1 MEIKCGNCLEL
12 LAELTD
18 GLIDMVITDPPYNIS
33 VKNNFATMGRTGID
47 FGDWDKGFD
56 LLSWIDIASQK
67 LTKNGG
73 MIIFNDWKN
82 LGDIARHCEKNGLVV
97 KDIFRWVKD
106 NPMPRN
112 RDRRYITDSEYGV
125 WVVRK
130 KSKWVFNRKSEK
142 YDRPEYR
149 YPVVAGAEKTQHPT
163 QKPVALMKDII
174 TRHTTKGAVVL
185 DPFMGSGSTG
195 VACLL
200 TGGDFIGYE
209 LNKDYFNI
217 ANKRIA
223 ELTGNGGVGMN
234 IIHRMENG
242 IDAVGDL
249 TTYAVP
255 CCPECKNE
263 TYSQKHCPF
272 CGENLMEVANEN

>member
-12 LAELTD
+12 LTKLTD
-18 GLIDMVITDPPYNIS
+18 GSIDMVITDPPYNIS
-33 VKNNFATMGRTGID
+33 VKNNFATMGRKGID

-56 LLSWIDIASQK
+56 LLSWIDIASLK

-73 MIIFNDWKN
+73 MVIFNDWKN

-97 KDIFRWVKD
+97 KDLFRWVKD

-112 RDRRYITDSEYGV
+112 RDRRYITDSEYGI

-130 KSKWVFNRKSEK
+130 NSKWVFNRKSEK

-149 YPVVAGAEKTQHPT
+149 YPIVAGAEKTPHPT
-163 QKPVALMKDII
+163 QKPIALMQEII
-174 TRHTTKGAVVL
+174 NRHTNRGDVIL

-200 TGGDFIGYE
+200 TGRDFIGYE
-209 LNKDYFNI
+209 LNRDYFNI
-217 ANKRIA
+217 ASKRIA
-223 ELTGNGGVGMN
+223 ELTGNGG
-234 IIHRMENG
+234 
-242 IDAVGDL
+242 
-249 TTYAVP
+249 
-255 CCPECKNE
+255 
-263 TYSQKHCPF
+263 
-272 CGENLMEVANEN
+272 

>member
-149 YPVVAGAEKTQHPT
+149 YPVVA
-163 QKPVALMKDII
+163 
-174 TRHTTKGAVVL
+174 
-185 DPFMGSGSTG
+185 
-195 VACLL
+195 
-200 TGGDFIGYE
+200 
-209 LNKDYFNI
+209 
-217 ANKRIA
+217 
-223 ELTGNGGVGMN
+223 
-234 IIHRMENG
+234 
-242 IDAVGDL
+242 
-249 TTYAVP
+249 
-255 CCPECKNE
+255 
-263 TYSQKHCPF
+263 
-272 CGENLMEVANEN
+272 

>member
-97 KDIFRWVKD
+97 KDIFAEIEKEMVDSGFFRAKILKYIENMEKSARYLKAKD
-106 NPMPRN
+106 
-112 RDRRYITDSEYGV
+112 DTD
-125 WVVRK
+125 
-130 KSKWVFNRKSEK
+130 
-142 YDRPEYR
+142 
-149 YPVVAGAEKTQHPT
+149 ATQI
-163 QKPVALMKDII
+163 QII
-174 TRHTTKGAVVL
+174 EDMIGRMSNAV
-185 DPFMGSGSTG
+185 S
-195 VACLL
+195 
-200 TGGDFIGYE
+200 
-209 LNKDYFNI
+209 
-217 ANKRIA
+217 
-223 ELTGNGGVGMN
+223 
-234 IIHRMENG
+234 
-242 IDAVGDL
+242 
-249 TTYAVP
+249 
-255 CCPECKNE
+255 
-263 TYSQKHCPF
+263 
-272 CGENLMEVANEN
+272 

>member
-1 MEIKCGNCLEL
+1 MGDKKHYMEIKCGNCLQL
-12 LAELTD
+12 LTELTD
-18 GLIDMVITDPPYNIS
+18 GSIDMVITDPPYNIS

-56 LLSWIDIASQK
+56 LLSWIDIA
-67 LTKNGG
+67 
-73 MIIFNDWKN
+73 
-82 LGDIARHCEKNGLVV
+82 RHCEKTGLVV

-112 RDRRYITDSEYGV
+112 RDRRYITDSEYGI

-130 KSKWVFNRKSEK
+130 NSKWVFNRKSEK

-149 YPVVAGAEKTQHPT
+149 YPIVAGLEKTQHPT

-174 TRHTTKGAVVL
+174 TRHTAKGAVVL

-200 TGGDFIGYE
+200 TGRDFIGYE

-217 ANKRIA
+217 AKKRIA
-223 ELTGNGGVGMN
+223 ELTGNGG
-234 IIHRMENG
+234 
-242 IDAVGDL
+242 
-249 TTYAVP
+249 
-255 CCPECKNE
+255 
-263 TYSQKHCPF
+263 
-272 CGENLMEVANEN
+272 